1 MRRRLTLSLVPALAV
16 TLAGSIAAQ
25 GAPVPRD
32 SLLHAA
38 RDIMVAAR
46 YAALITVDAGGAP
59 QARTVD
65 AFAPDSAMVVR
76 IGTNRRTRKVD
87 EIRGNPQV
95 ALYYYDPASMG
106 YVTLRGRA
114 RLVDDSTQKARYWK
128 PEWAGLYQDRARD
141 YLLITVLPERL
152 EIVSVRHGITGDQA
166 TWRPPSVNLRPSR
179 PPATP

>member
-1 MRRRLTLSLVPALAV
+1 MHSPATVRALLFLGFALTNSL
-16 TLAGSIAAQ
+16 AAQ
-25 GAPVPRD
+25 ARPVSRD

-38 RDIMVAAR
+38 RDIMAAAR

-65 AFAPDSAMVVR
+65 VFAPDSAMVVR
-76 IGTNRRTRKVD
+76 IGTNRRTRKVE

-141 YLLITVLPERL
+141 YLLITVIPERL
-152 EIVSVRHGITGDQA
+152 EIVSIRHGITGDQA
-166 TWRPPSVNLRPSR
+166 TWRPPTVNLRPSR
-179 PPATP
+179 PPTP